1 MATCRLNPGNPFPAA
16 GCPCERL
23 KKDELTRDIPVIFIS
38 APRETIDKVKAFSTG
53 GVDYITKLFQKE
65 EVPTRVETHLSPRSL
80 QKTLEKKMPDL
91 DRRNRRT
98 GFGKKKGRRH
108 MKKIL
113 TDCRRTPLFKIFSWM
128 IAHWLWLFLLWPG
141 VGNTH
146 DYEKITIQLKGLH
159 QDLIEIGCIKPGVI
173 RRIADAYAELE
184 LAPGDHGG
192 APEGFVYRP
201 SEPEDDPL
209 SLTREE
215 RVWLAENH
223 TVRVRIEYSPPISI
237 NDPEPDGMA
246 VDYLK
251 AVGGIIGIDF
261 RFVPARDPWIDGFED
276 VGGEHRLY
284 DLEPEARRTEERL
297 QHYAMTDP
305 WYSAPWAIF
314 TRNDVTDIRDMADLT
329 GREVAVERGYVMHK
343 KLSEAYPRL

>member
-1 MATCRLNPGNPFPAA
+1 
-16 GCPCERL
+16 
-23 KKDELTRDIPVIFIS
+23 
-38 APRETIDKVKAFSTG
+38 
-53 GVDYITKLFQKE
+53 
-65 EVPTRVETHLSPRSL
+65 
-80 QKTLEKKMPDL
+80 
-91 DRRNRRT
+91 
-98 GFGKKKGRRH
+98 

-113 TDCRRTPLFKIFSWM
+113 TDSRRMPLLRIFYWM
-128 IAHWLWLFLLWPG
+128 IAHWLGLLLLWPG

-146 DYEKITIQLKGLH
+146 DNEKVGYIN
-159 QDLIEIGCIKPGVI
+159 PGVI
-173 RRIADAYAELE
+173 RRIADAYTELE
-184 LAPGDHGG
+184 LAPGDHGS
-192 APEGFVYRP
+192 ALEGFIYRP
-201 SEPEDDPL
+201 SEPENDQL

-215 RVWLAENH
+215 RAWLAEHH

-251 AVGGIIGIDF
+251 AVGGITGIHF
-261 RFVPARDPWIDGFED
+261 RFVSARDPWIDGFED

-297 QHYAMTDP
+297 QRYAMTDP

-329 GREVAVERGYVMHK
+329 GRKVAVERGYVMHK
-343 KLSEAYPRL
+343 KLSEAYPRLDLVVRDTTRQALEALAFGQADAYIGDLV